1 MHEVNASIAK
11 IEAFSGHGDY
21 SEMKAFLSCQNT
33 SLIKKTFLVHG
44 EYDVQKS
51 YSEELK
57 KAGFHD
63 IEIPESGQE
72 FVL

>member
-1 MHEVNASIAK
+1 MI
-11 IEAFSGHGDY
+11 
-21 SEMKAFLSCQNT
+21 
-33 SLIKKTFLVHG
+33 
-44 EYDVQKS
+44 

-63 IEIPESGQE
+63 IEIPEAGQE